1 MEFDGNTLLIIA
13 GALAALI
20 ILLLILARRGRSEGG
35 EAVSH
40 SAPEAVAPAGPEGR
54 AVTDEGAA
62 AARDVAGQILGV
74 DEHLNIPPADGPP
87 DNLQTLKGVGPKLA
101 SQLQAAGITRFD
113 QLAGLSG
120 SELAM
125 LDAKM
130 GAFRGRLERDRV
142 VEQACFLARGD
153 RDGYEAI
160 FGKLGSGA

>member
-1 MEFDGNTLLIIA
+1 MNFDTNTVLIVA
-13 GALAALI
+13 GALAVLV
-20 ILLLILARRGRSEGG
+20 ILLMLLARRGGG
-35 EAVSH
+35 TDT
-40 SAPEAVAPAGPEGR
+40 VAPAGEEGR

-62 AARDVAGQILGV
+62 AARDVAGHILGV

-101 SQLQAAGITRFD
+101 SQLHDAGITRFE
-113 QLAGLSG
+113 QIAGLSPT
-120 SELAM
+120 EAAA

-130 GAFRGRLERDRV
+130 GAFRGRIERDRV

-160 FGKLGSGA
+160 FGKLGSNG

>member
-1 MEFDGNTLLIIA
+1 MNFDTNTVLIVV
-13 GALAALI
+13 GALIALI
-20 ILLLILARRGRSEGG
+20 ILLTLLAKRGGG
-35 EAVSH
+35 TDAI
-40 SAPEAVAPAGPEGR
+40 APAGEEGR

-101 SQLQAAGITRFD
+101 SQLHDAGITRFE
-113 QLAGLSG
+113 QIAGLSPT
-120 SELAM
+120 EAAA

-130 GAFRGRLERDRV
+130 GAFRGRIERDRV

>member
-1 MEFDGNTLLIIA
+1 MNFDANTVLIVV

-20 ILLLILARRGRSEGG
+20 VLLMLVARRGGKAG
-35 EAVSH
+35 AVS
-40 SAPEAVAPAGPEGR
+40 PVGEEGR

-101 SQLQAAGITRFD
+101 SQLNAAGITRFE
-113 QLAGLSG
+113 QIAGLSPT
-120 SELAM
+120 EAAA

-130 GAFRGRLERDRV
+130 GAFRGRIERDRV

-160 FGKLGSGA
+160 FGKLGSNA

>member
-1 MEFDGNTLLIIA
+1 MNFDGNTILIIV

-20 ILLLILARRGRSEGG
+20 ILLAIIGRRGGSRGD
-35 EAVSH
+35 
-40 SAPEAVAPAGPEGR
+40 AVAPAGDEGR

-62 AARDVAGQILGV
+62 AARDVAGEILGV

-101 SQLQAAGITRFD
+101 SQLQAAGITRFE
-113 QLAGLSG
+113 QIAGLSPT
-120 SELAM
+120 EAAA

-130 GAFRGRLERDRV
+130 GAFRGRIERDRV
-142 VEQACFLARGD
+142 VEQARYLARGD

>member
-1 MEFDGNTLLIIA
+1 MNFDATTVLIIV
-13 GALAALI
+13 GTLAALI
-20 ILLLILARRGRSEGG
+20 VLLMLLARRGS
-35 EAVSH
+35 
-40 SAPEAVAPAGPEGR
+40 SAGATAPAGEEGR

-62 AARDVAGQILGV
+62 AARDVAGEILGV
-74 DEHLNIPPADGPP
+74 DQHLNIPPADGPP

-101 SQLQAAGITRFD
+101 SQLHAAGITRFE
-113 QLAGLSG
+113 QIAGLSPT
-120 SELAM
+120 EAAA

-130 GAFRGRLERDRV
+130 GAFRGRIERDRI

>member
-1 MEFDGNTLLIIA
+1 MNFDGTTI
-13 GALAALI
+13 LI
-20 ILLLILARRGRSEGG
+20 ILGAAAALLILLMILMRRGSGG
-35 EAVSH
+35 GNEAVAH
-40 SAPEAVAPAGPEGR
+40 MPPKAVAPAGTEGR

-101 SQLQAAGITRFD
+101 SQLQAAGITRFE
-113 QLAGLSG
+113 QLAGLS
-120 SELAM
+120 STEVAA

-160 FGKLGSGA
+160 FGKLGSGS

>member
-1 MEFDGNTLLIIA
+1 MNFDTNTILIIA
-13 GALAALI
+13 GALAALV
-20 ILLLILARRGRSEGG
+20 ILLMLLARRGGG
-35 EAVSH
+35 TD
-40 SAPEAVAPAGPEGR
+40 AVAPAGEEGR

-101 SQLQAAGITRFD
+101 SQLHAAGITRFE
-113 QLAGLSG
+113 QIAGLSPT
-120 SELAM
+120 EAAT

-142 VEQACFLARGD
+142 VEQARFLARGD

>member
-1 MEFDGNTLLIIA
+1 MNFDTNTVLIVA
-13 GALAALI
+13 GALAVLV
-20 ILLLILARRGRSEGG
+20 ILLMLLARRGGG
-35 EAVSH
+35 TDT
-40 SAPEAVAPAGPEGR
+40 VAPAGEEGR

-62 AARDVAGQILGV
+62 AARDVAGHILGV

-101 SQLQAAGITRFD
+101 SQLHDAGITRFE
-113 QLAGLSG
+113 QIAGLSPT
-120 SELAM
+120 EAAA

-130 GAFRGRLERDRV
+130 GAFRGRIERDRV

>member
-1 MEFDGNTLLIIA
+1 MNFDGNTLLIIA
-13 GALAALI
+13 GVVAVLI
-20 ILLLILARRGRSEGG
+20 ILLTVLARRGRAAGG
-35 EAVSH
+35 EAVTH
-40 SAPEAVAPAGPEGR
+40 TERKAVEPAGPEGR

-101 SQLQAAGITRFD
+101 SQLNASGIIRFE
-113 QLAGLSG
+113 QLAGLSPN
-120 SELAM
+120 ELAA

-142 VEQACFLARGD
+142 VEQACFLARND

-160 FGKLGSGA
+160 FGKLGGGA

>member
-1 MEFDGNTLLIIA
+1 MNFDTNTVLIVV
-13 GALAALI
+13 GALAALV
-20 ILLLILARRGRSEGG
+20 ILLMLLARRGGNAG
-35 EAVSH
+35 
-40 SAPEAVAPAGPEGR
+40 AVAPAGEEGR

-62 AARDVAGQILGV
+62 AARDVAGEILGV
-74 DEHLNIPPADGPP
+74 DQHLNIPPADGPP

-101 SQLQAAGITRFD
+101 SQLHAAGITRFD
-113 QLAGLSG
+113 QIAGLSPT
-120 SELAM
+120 EAAA

-130 GAFRGRLERDRV
+130 GAFRGRIERDRI

>member
-1 MEFDGNTLLIIA
+1 MNFDSTTILIIV
-13 GALAALI
+13 GALAALL
-20 ILLLILARRGRSEGG
+20 ILLTIVSRRGGSRGD
-35 EAVSH
+35 
-40 SAPEAVAPAGPEGR
+40 AVAPTGEEGR

-101 SQLQAAGITRFD
+101 SQLNAEGITRFE
-113 QLAGLSG
+113 QLAGLSPT
-120 SELAM
+120 EAAA

-130 GAFRGRLERDRV
+130 GAFRGRIERDRI
-142 VEQACFLARGD
+142 VEQACFLARND

>member
-1 MEFDGNTLLIIA
+1 MNFDGNTILIIV
-13 GALAALI
+13 GAAAA
-20 ILLLILARRGRSEGG
+20 LLILLVILMRRGSGG
-35 EAVSH
+35 GNDAVSH
-40 SAPEAVAPAGPEGR
+40 TPPKAVAPAGAEGR

-101 SQLQAAGITRFD
+101 SQLRDAGITRFD
-113 QLAGLSG
+113 QIAGLSAT
-120 SELAM
+120 EIAA

-130 GAFRGRLERDRV
+130 GAFRGRLERDRI

-160 FGKLGSGA
+160 FGKLGSSA

>member
-1 MEFDGNTLLIIA
+1 MNFDTNTVLIVL

-20 ILLLILARRGRSEGG
+20 VLLMLLARRGG
-35 EAVSH
+35 
-40 SAPEAVAPAGPEGR
+40 SADAIAPAGEEGR

-62 AARDVAGQILGV
+62 AARDVAGEILGV
-74 DEHLNIPPADGPP
+74 DQHLNIPPADGPP

-101 SQLQAAGITRFD
+101 SQLHAAGITRFE
-113 QLAGLSG
+113 QIAGLSPT
-120 SELAM
+120 EAAA

-130 GAFRGRLERDRV
+130 GAFRGRIERDRV

>member
-1 MEFDGNTLLIIA
+1 MNFDTNTVLIVL
-13 GALAALI
+13 GALAALV
-20 ILLLILARRGRSEGG
+20 ILLMVLAKRGGSTD
-35 EAVSH
+35 
-40 SAPEAVAPAGPEGR
+40 AVAPVGEEGR

-101 SQLQAAGITRFD
+101 SQLHEAGITRFE
-113 QLAGLSG
+113 QIAGLSPT
-120 SELAM
+120 EAAA

-130 GAFRGRLERDRV
+130 GAFRGRIERDRI

-160 FGKLGSGA
+160 FGKLGSNG